1 MGIRSVE
8 MNIKNKIPAAFA
20 MTITLMLVC
29 FSALAAMT
37 LDEAKQSGLVGEDAS
52 GYIAA
57 VARPTG
63 EIRALVSS
71 VNDKRLGEYE
81 RIAIANNLD
90 VSAVEKLAGKKTI
103 ELTPAGSYIRMPG
116 DNWQRK

>member
-1 MGIRSVE
+1 
-8 MNIKNKIPAAFA
+8 MNIKNKISAAFV

-29 FSALAAMT
+29 LSALAAMT
-37 LDEAKQSGLVGEDAS
+37 LDEAKQGGLVGEDAS

-71 VNDKRLGEYE
+71 VNDKRLEEYE

-90 VSAVEKLAGKKTI
+90 VNAVEKLAGKKTI
-103 ELTPAGSYIRMPG
+103 EMTPAGFYIRMPRG
-116 DNWQRK
+116 DWQRK